1 VDAGSLSP
9 QRRRETG
16 ALLGDRSGSRAPGVG
31 EDEIVGPVAPDQRFD
46 ALARELIEPLRRFLA
61 RRADPETA
69 EDALAETLL
78 VLWRR
83 LDDVPEQPLPWAYA
97 VARNC
102 LANALRGERR
112 QARLAARA
120 AAMEQPQVEDGPEAV
135 LGVDDELATALAALP
150 EQDAELLR
158 LWAWEQLEPREIAE
172 VLEITANAV
181 SVRLHRARA
190 RLREQLEGVPGE
202 VETPGL

>member
-1 VDAGSLSP
+1 M
-9 QRRRETG
+9 
-16 ALLGDRSGSRAPGVG
+16 
-31 EDEIVGPVAPDQRFD
+31 APDQRFD

-83 LDDVPEQPLPWAYA
+83 LDQVPEEPLPWAYA

-120 AAMEQPQVEDGPEAV
+120 AAHEQPAVVDGPEAV
-135 LGVDDELATALAALP
+135 VGVDDDMAAALAALP

-190 RLREQLEGVPGE
+190 RLRDQLAHATSE
-202 VETPGL
+202 VEPPAR

>member
-1 VDAGSLSP
+1 M
-9 QRRRETG
+9 
-16 ALLGDRSGSRAPGVG
+16 
-31 EDEIVGPVAPDQRFD
+31 APDQRFD

-61 RRADPETA
+61 RRADHETA

-83 LDDVPEQPLPWAYA
+83 LDDVPEEPLPWAYA

-120 AAMEQPQVEDGPEAV
+120 ASMEQPQVEAGPEAV
-135 LGVDDELATALAALP
+135 HGVDDELAAALAALP

-190 RLREQLEGVPGE
+190 RLRTQLEGVPGQTG
-202 VETPGL
+202 TPGV